1 MKNLNFKYIA
11 AKNFLCF
18 GPDGIEINFEDYGN
32 IVLIRGN
39 NLDVKDE
46 DGKTSSNG
54 VGKSSILEILSYGL
68 FGKTIKYPKKV
79 SHKDVINNKTCKK
92 LEIEVRWNGFRVVR
106 SRKPDGLKF
115 WENEDELW
123 SDETEITLSGIPAT
137 QKLIENKLGLNYE
150 AFINTVVFT
159 DNNAGSFLECD
170 TPTKRQIVENLLS
183 LSKYREYSDVAN
195 KVYKSG
201 KDSIKFLNNE
211 YSILLEDL
219 RSSEER
225 IRQIREKEDEWKDNI
240 SEYIFGLEVKIS
252 KNEEELNKTDLGTKI
267 VEYQEVQDK
276 ITILKETII
285 KYENNKSKVEEA
297 LEFAQEKLEK
307 KREEKHNLQLVLQE
321 QKLHLQECENNLSK
335 NETIINEFKELKD
348 GSKCPACYGSVK
360 EENYKNVLQYAKNI
374 FESSA
379 DNKKSFIEKIK
390 FNLDNL
396 DEINKNIKNVEE
408 AIESAK
414 KRIRG
419 IDSKLKD
426 MITHV
431 INLSKIKEPQAE
443 TEQILIQERINEI
456 KNQIIEKKKEASGPS
471 PYEEIIAAAEADQ
484 NIKLETSKN
493 KKIEVEEIE
502 KNLPYYEFWV
512 KAFGDNGI
520 RKFVIDGI
528 VPALNSRISYWL
540 QFLIDNKLKLEFNN
554 QFDEIIERFP
564 FDGESSPYHLMS
576 GGEKRRI
583 NLAVS
588 QAFSYIMML
597 NCGTTPS
604 LVFLD
609 EVSTN
614 VDPIGV
620 AGVYNM
626 ICELSL
632 DRKVFVTSHDH
643 DLLQMLQGCESIDL
657 KKENGFTKKV

>member
-46 DGKTSSNG
+46 DGKASSNG

-79 SHKDVINNKTCKK
+79 SHTDVINNKICKK
-92 LEIEVRWNGFRVVR
+92 LEIEVCWDGFRVLR
-106 SRKPDGLKF
+106 TRKPDGLKF
-115 WENEDELW
+115 WENKDGLW
-123 SDETEITLSGIPAT
+123 TDETEITLSGIPAT

-183 LSKYREYSDVAN
+183 LSKYREYSDIAN
-195 KVYKSG
+195 KVYKNG
-201 KDSIKFLNNE
+201 KDSIKLLNGE
-211 YSILLEDL
+211 YSIILEDL
-219 RSSEER
+219 RVSEIR
-225 IRQIREKEDEWKDNI
+225 IKQIREKENEWKEGVIDHINR
-240 SEYIFGLEVKIS
+240 LEAKIS
-252 KNEEELNKTDLGTKI
+252 KNEEDLNETDIGVKI
-267 VEYQEVQDK
+267 IEYQGIQDK
-276 ITILKETII
+276 IITLKETIV
-285 KYENNKSKVEEA
+285 KYENNKIKVEEA
-297 LEFAQEKLEK
+297 LNFAQEKLED
-307 KREEKHNLQLVLQE
+307 KREERHSLQLVLQE
-321 QKLHLQECENNLSK
+321 QNLNLKDHENNISK
-335 NETIINEFKELKD
+335 NEAIINEFKELKN
-348 GSKCPACYGSVK
+348 GSNCPVCYGSV
-360 EENYKNVLQYAKNI
+360 EEKNYKNVLKYAKNTA
-374 FESSA
+374 ESSIE
-379 DNKKSFIEKIK
+379 NKKDLIKKIK
-390 FNLDNL
+390 LKLDNL
-396 DEINKNIKNVEE
+396 DAINENIANAES
-408 AIESAK
+408 AIESA
-414 KRIRG
+414 RIRIKA
-419 IDSKLKD
+419 IDDKLKD
-426 MITHV
+426 MTKHAME
-431 INLSKIKEPQAE
+431 LSKIKEPQAN
-443 TEQILIQERINEI
+443 TEQILIQERINELKSQI
-456 KNQIIEKKKEASGPS
+456 KEKKKEMAGSS
-471 PYEEIIAAAEADQ
+471 PYEEIINVAETDQ
-484 NIKLETSKN
+484 NSKLETSKN
-493 KKIEVEEIE
+493 KKIEVDQIEE
-502 KNLPYYEFWV
+502 NLPYYEFWV

-528 VPALNSRISYWL
+528 VPALNSRIAYWL
-540 QFLIDNKLKLEFNN
+540 QFLINNKLKLEFNN
-554 QFDEIIERFP
+554 QFDESIERFP
-564 FDGESSPYHLMS
+564 FDGEPSPYHLMS

-597 NCGTTPS
+597 NCGTIPS

-620 AGVYNM
+620 SGVYNM
-626 ICELSL
+626 ICELSS

-657 KKENGFTKKV
+657 IKKNGFAKKV